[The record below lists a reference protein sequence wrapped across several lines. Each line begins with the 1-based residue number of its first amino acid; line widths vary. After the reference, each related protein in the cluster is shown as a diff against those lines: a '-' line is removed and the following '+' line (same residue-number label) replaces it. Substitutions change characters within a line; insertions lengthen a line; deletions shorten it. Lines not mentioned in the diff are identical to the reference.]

1 VKQTRISISIE
12 EYNKLCDI
20 AIEKGKSV
28 EDTLMELLEV
38 FTKVEISKVKIVKDK
53 EKTSKIHDINK

>member
-1 VKQTRISISIE
+1 MKQTRISISIE

>member
-1 VKQTRISISIE
+1 MKNTKIQIPIE

-20 AIEKGKSV
+20 AISKGKPV
-28 EDTLMELLEV
+28 ADTLMELLED
-38 FTKVEISKVKIVKDK
+38 FTKAEISKVKIVKDK